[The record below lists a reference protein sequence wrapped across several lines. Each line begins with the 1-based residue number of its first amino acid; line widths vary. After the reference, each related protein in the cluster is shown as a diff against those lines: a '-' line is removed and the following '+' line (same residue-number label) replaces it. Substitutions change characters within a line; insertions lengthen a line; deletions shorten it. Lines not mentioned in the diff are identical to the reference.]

1 MHSYMPSNF
10 LRSTLKWRGERGGG
24 CMRGRRII
32 RMRKKGVI
40 EKKNRKMIEQKKVV
54 SSRNSQEGLTLL
66 LLFLSLRTRNRAP
79 THLGLEVLPLPL
91 RFGGLGLEPR
101 LNRGVLLREVGHVGH
116 QVLDHVHVRQGVD
129 LHRCSRGLVDVRQ
142 AGQGVAAVNVHG
154 AGPADPFAAAS
165 AEAKRGVEFILDFQ
179 KSIEDHGAA
188 FVRVDGVSA
197 DVWFLVLVR
206 VISVDLECFDVLC
219 LRASVHKTLAPRQ
232 TDTNIGALR

>member
-1 MHSYMPSNF
+1 M
-10 LRSTLKWRGERGGG
+10 STALSSSFTPHNHLHEHGGAEV
-24 CMRGRRII
+24 RVRVPPVGRAAGGAARAQDAL
-32 RMRKKGVI
+32 VHAV
-40 EKKNRKMIEQKKVV
+40 Q
-54 SSRNSQEGLTLL
+54 LL
-66 LLFLSLRTRNRAP
+66 AV
-79 THLGLEVLPLPL
+79 HLGLEVLPLPL